1 LIEIGNGRSSP
12 WLFFGSPRKEWIR
25 LKHSTELHC
34 LSKAHDEYTIKQEG
48 YTLHFHYVKEEP
60 KLPSEKSD
68 RPGLAVENTQM
79 QTESVVRIGKLA
91 LDLFPI
97 RPIIGRN
104 TCSRM
109 NTLFVLSLIVIVIAV
124 LIIKDL
130 VSVRM
135 ATVRVK
141 K

>member
-1 LIEIGNGRSSP
+1 M
-12 WLFFGSPRKEWIR
+12 
-25 LKHSTELHC
+25 
-34 LSKAHDEYTIKQEG
+34 
-48 YTLHFHYVKEEP
+48 
-60 KLPSEKSD
+60 
-68 RPGLAVENTQM
+68 ENTRM
-79 QTESVVRIGKLA
+79 QTESGVRIGKLA

-104 TCSRM
+104 TYIQM
-109 NTLFVLSLIVIVIAV
+109 NSLFVLSLIVIVIAV
-124 LIIKDL
+124 LIIKDP